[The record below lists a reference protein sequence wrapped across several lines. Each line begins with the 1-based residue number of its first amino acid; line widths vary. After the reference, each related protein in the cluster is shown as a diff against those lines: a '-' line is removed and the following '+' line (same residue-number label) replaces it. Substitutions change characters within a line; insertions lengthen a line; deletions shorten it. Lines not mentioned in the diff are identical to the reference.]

1 VTVQNA
7 TSAGL
12 EKTAAKL
19 VNAKT
24 LLELL
29 WDEDSRPS
37 LRWLRTQT
45 KAKALPFVR
54 MGHLIFFYPPDVR
67 SALDRKYTIRA
78 RGESTRNGGAQ

>member
-1 VTVQNA
+1 VQDASN
-7 TSAGL
+7 GLL

-19 VNAKT
+19 VNAEK

-45 KAKALPFVR
+45 KAKAIPFVR
-54 MGHLIFFYPPDVR
+54 MGHLVFFYPPDVR
-67 SALDRKYTIRA
+67 ASLERKHTIRA
-78 RGESTRNGGAQ
+78 RGDSR